1 MYLNIKFVNY
11 IYINKIFFC
20 IYEQIVEGQIYVIV
34 VGVEGDYYI
43 VVVSDSFQ
51 ILFGQ
56 VLITLQNDVGQE
68 IIIIVQSVD
77 GIENAIYVIV
87 DQDGIVQ
94 YIMQQFD

>member
-1 MYLNIKFVNY
+1 M
-11 IYINKIFFC
+11 FC

-56 VLITLQNDVGQE
+56 VLIILQNDVGQE

>member
-1 MYLNIKFVNY
+1 M
-11 IYINKIFFC
+11 FC

>member
-1 MYLNIKFVNY
+1 M
-11 IYINKIFFC
+11 FC

-56 VLITLQNDVGQE
+56 VLIMLQNDVGQE